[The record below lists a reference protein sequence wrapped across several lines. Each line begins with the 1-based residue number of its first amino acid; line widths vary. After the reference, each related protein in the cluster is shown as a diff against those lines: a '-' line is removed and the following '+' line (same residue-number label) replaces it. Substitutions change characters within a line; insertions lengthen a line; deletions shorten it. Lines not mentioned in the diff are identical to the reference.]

1 MLAERGSERLMI
13 SLIRGLRARHSH
25 AAHLPMEAQCARQAM
40 QLHAAAYEKP
50 VFRAKGEPGNR
61 ERLYS
66 KTDVGGKLVARR
78 TANLDSLDCD
88 FSLAKSIEEMIPEGR
103 REILPLNS
111 RHLFPKCQA
120 GQFLLD
126 APLLCSIS
134 RSTQLVCQFKEPALL
149 SFLRLQPGLDEL
161 NENPV
166 FSSVI
171 ARQVRRLTVFEA
183 ALVDVSVS

>member
-1 MLAERGSERLMI
+1 VPRVSREAAGGLPSINGSTSELHSLGGLAAKEK
-13 SLIRGLRARHSH
+13 GLRISSFSTDLERSKVLVPKSFWSLGLGFA
-25 AAHLPMEAQCARQAM
+25 PKF
-40 QLHAAAYEKP
+40 QLIE
-50 VFRAKGEPGNR
+50 V
-61 ERLYS
+61 
-66 KTDVGGKLVARR
+66 
-78 TANLDSLDCD
+78 LDCD

-134 RSTQLVCQFKEPALL
+134 RSTQLVCQFKEPVFL
-149 SFLRLQPGLDEL
+149 SFLRLQSSLDEV

-166 FSSVI
+166 CAGLLVLGQSLDPLGQ
-171 ARQVRRLTVFEA
+171 ARGQ
-183 ALVDVSVS
+183 